1 MDPGIRK
8 TLRLGRAAILVMF
21 SISFFLVWMGY
32 YVLSQEDYGRTYVE
46 SKTRIERLARTAALH
61 AERTIAGG
69 DALARQMVIGYL
81 KEGEKLDLLAWN
93 RAGLVDPDFYPQIG
107 IIDSDGFY
115 QNGSIAQFEKVDLSD
130 RPHFNFHKNGNAD
143 VLFVGRVVRGRVSG
157 KLSIQLTRRIDRPG
171 KGFSG
176 VAVVSFS
183 PQYFVELYKDIVS
196 PGRSMYLIGD
206 DGYSR
211 TEYTGEKLGV
221 DRNLIQEKW
230 YQMLRK
236 EDQKVGV
243 ISVDAA
249 DGQREFYAY
258 HEVPNLPLTVV
269 INASNDEMFSAY
281 DRANRTRLIA
291 ALSMTLVLLVLLLIM
306 QRNIRTSKIN
316 EAILKK
322 QAENLSE
329 AIEVKE
335 RFVRNISHELRTPLA
350 GITAGGDYIYQ
361 FTAEKDM
368 QETAQGIV
376 TATAHLKDIVDNL
389 LMLSANV
396 DVTNQLVLEEVSLLK
411 VITDSVLMNQR
422 EVDRK
427 HLTLQIKSP
436 EGDDSAMV
444 FSNKTALLQILQN
457 LISNA
462 LKFTEKGGIVV
473 EVQRT
478 GGFFKVSVED
488 EGVGIDAA
496 DIPKL
501 FKQFAQLE
509 QFGTRPMSGT
519 GLGLYLSAQLVQAL
533 GGEIGV
539 ESTLGQGSKFFFTV
553 PIVRNNK

>member
-1 MDPGIRK
+1 
-8 TLRLGRAAILVMF
+8 
-21 SISFFLVWMGY
+21 
-32 YVLSQEDYGRTYVE
+32 
-46 SKTRIERLARTAALH
+46 
-61 AERTIAGG
+61 
-69 DALARQMVIGYL
+69 
-81 KEGEKLDLLAWN
+81 
-93 RAGLVDPDFYPQIG
+93 
-107 IIDSDGFY
+107 
-115 QNGSIAQFEKVDLSD
+115 
-130 RPHFNFHKNGNAD
+130 
-143 VLFVGRVVRGRVSG
+143 
-157 KLSIQLTRRIDRPG
+157 
-171 KGFSG
+171 
-176 VAVVSFS
+176 
-183 PQYFVELYKDIVS
+183 
-196 PGRSMYLIGD
+196 
-206 DGYSR
+206 
-211 TEYTGEKLGV
+211 
-221 DRNLIQEKW
+221 
-230 YQMLRK
+230 
-236 EDQKVGV
+236 
-243 ISVDAA
+243 
-249 DGQREFYAY
+249 
-258 HEVPNLPLTVV
+258 
-269 INASNDEMFSAY
+269 
-281 DRANRTRLIA
+281 
-291 ALSMTLVLLVLLLIM
+291 
-306 QRNIRTSKIN
+306 
-316 EAILKK
+316 
-322 QAENLSE
+322 
-329 AIEVKE
+329 
-335 RFVRNISHELRTPLA
+335 
-350 GITAGGDYIYQ
+350 
-361 FTAEKDM
+361 M

-488 EGVGIDAA
+488 EGVGINAA

-509 QFGTRPMSGT
+509 QFWTRPMSGT